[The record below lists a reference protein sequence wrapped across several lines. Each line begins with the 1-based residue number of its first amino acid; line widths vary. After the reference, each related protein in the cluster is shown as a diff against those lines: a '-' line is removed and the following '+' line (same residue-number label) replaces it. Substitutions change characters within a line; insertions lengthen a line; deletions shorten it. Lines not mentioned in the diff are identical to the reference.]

1 MSHRRMLAY
10 ILRFPIALLLSLSAG
25 AACAQSP
32 PQTGAM
38 TLGVAHSG
46 VVQTINVADG
56 EHVEAGHVLV
66 MLDCGPL
73 AKDIGARAASL
84 QAAEANYERV
94 LAGPRPEEIAIGEA
108 GVGVAVARAEEARA
122 ALDRANAMQV
132 GVSITLAQRLVAERD
147 SRVADAML
155 MDARKKLALLKAGSR
170 AEDVAEAK
178 ARRDQAAAFLEEG
191 NAELDQC
198 TVRAPVA
205 GTVRVLVTLGQY
217 VSTFAPTTLVQLKP
231 DTK

>member
-1 MSHRRMLAY
+1 M
-10 ILRFPIALLLSLSAG
+10 SAG
-25 AACAQSP
+25 AGGAQSQ

-66 MLDCGPL
+66 VLDCRPL
-73 AKDIGARAASL
+73 AKDIGVRAASL

-94 LAGPRPEEIAIGEA
+94 LNGPRPEEIAIGEA
-108 GVGVAVARAEEARA
+108 AVGVAVARAEEARA

-132 GVSITLAQRLVAERD
+132 GISIALAQRLVTERD
-147 SRVADAML
+147 SRVADALL
-155 MDARKKLALLKAGSR
+155 MDARKKLALLQAGSR
-170 AEDVAEAK
+170 AEDIAEAK
-178 ARRDQAAAFLEEG
+178 ARREQAAAFLEEG

-198 TVRAPVA
+198 TVRAPAA
-205 GTVRVLVTLGQY
+205 GTVNVLVTLGQY

-231 DTK
+231 DAR